1 MKSNSKKVRA
11 RRLARWMNRLAQAG
25 LIHLTGYVFYK
36 HIPIPIA
43 HP

>member
-1 MKSNSKKVRA
+1 MKNTKKVRA

-36 HIPIPIA
+36 KTAIPLAQP
-43 HP
+43 